1 MASDVLEL
9 TIAQSQMSE
18 AHRKPAEAGL
28 VAHNTY
34 FPFGFDLGAGDFFA

>member
-9 TIAQSQMSE
+9 TVAQSQMSE

-28 VAHNTY
+28 VANNTY
-34 FPFGFDLGAGDFFA
+34 LPFGFDLGAGGFLA

>member
-28 VAHNTY
+28 GSSNTY
-34 FPFGFDLGAGDFFA
+34 LPFGFDLGAGGFFA